1 MAEKT
6 EDQIYA
12 MNYQRAMND
21 VVKKDPSKSLKDADE
36 EATKIATEDTK
47 KQVAAFIEDKEFYRR
62 VALYLTTI
70 VLVVVAGSVI
80 LIGIGKA
87 PTDGIIAIGSGAV
100 GALIGIFS
108 TQK

>member
-12 MNYQRAMND
+12 VNYHRAMADVLKND
-21 VVKKDPSKSLKDADE
+21 PLKNLQDADN
-36 EATKIATEDTK
+36 EAKKQATEDTK
-47 KQVAAFIEDKEFYRR
+47 KEVAAYIEDKMFYRL
-62 VALYLTTI
+62 VAKYLTVI
-70 VLVVVAGSVI
+70 VLAVVLGSV
-80 LIGIGKA
+80 LLLGIDKA